1 MTPPRRGIRPG
12 APAGRRGPDE
22 RGRGSAGGL
31 GGLRSGSGTPIV
43 PDELQVGRQPVIAAG
58 DGPGG
63 GGSDGR
69 GPASGLRSLATTLLE
84 RDVLVLAF
92 LLALAA
98 LTRLPGLAGRG
109 DFDGDQGHDM
119 LTLLRLV
126 REGQI
131 PLLGPPTSIGEFH
144 HGAAYYYLLA
154 PLAWL
159 SGVNPMAVL
168 AGIAAFGIGAVGM
181 TWWLARAI
189 GGRAAGAIAG
199 LLLAVS
205 PAAIEESTFIWNPN
219 PIPFFAVLALASA
232 WHARATGRAR
242 WWALSVAS
250 AGMVVQLHVLGIVF
264 LPPILAFGVAA
275 ARKAS
280 RDGDPERRRA
290 VIRGMAGGIGL
301 IALLFLP
308 LLVHELQ
315 TGFLETHRLVA
326 YFTAAGGDP
335 VGVLDPFERLM
346 FTSLRIIGWPLVG
359 LVTSAPIAAVLVVS
373 IAFVLGLW
381 LMAGGRGEE
390 RVAARWLGFTVAWS
404 AISLTFLA
412 PSLQTVVAGLPNDHY
427 HAFLDPVVIIL
438 LALAMRTFGA
448 GAGLMTGADRAAR
461 MLMTAALI
469 GLVLIDIGR
478 WPPQTQAN
486 GGWPKARDAGA
497 RIEAAFPGATFD
509 VRGLPVFKSAEGIG
523 FPIVLAGGTAE
534 IATDL
539 TASGRPVAADSVLV
553 VVCDRLF
560 ERVIGDACG
569 GAAEDRFVGRL
580 VVSGAATEGL
590 ILVDRF
596 NASDR
601 TSVSIYRR

>member
-1 MTPPRRGIRPG
+1 M
-12 APAGRRGPDE
+12 A
-22 RGRGSAGGL
+22 L
-31 GGLRSGSGTPIV
+31 F
-43 PDELQVGRQPVIAAG
+43 
-58 DGPGG
+58 
-63 GGSDGR
+63 
-69 GPASGLRSLATTLLE
+69 E
-84 RDVLVLAF
+84 RDALVLAF
-92 LLALAA
+92 LLVLAA

-119 LTLLRLV
+119 LTLLRFV
-126 REGQI
+126 RDGQI

-154 PLAWL
+154 PFAWL
-159 SGVNPMAVL
+159 SGGNPMAVL
-168 AGIAAFGIGAVGM
+168 AAIATFGIAAVGL

-219 PIPFFAVLALASA
+219 PIPFFAVLALAAA
-232 WHARATGRAR
+232 WHARTTGRAR
-242 WWALSVAS
+242 WWALAVAS

-264 LPPILAFGVAA
+264 LPPILALGVAV

-280 RDGDPERRRA
+280 RDGDSEQLRA
-290 VIRGMAGGIGL
+290 VIRGLASGIGL
-301 IALLFLP
+301 IALLFVP
-308 LLVHELQ
+308 LLVHELR
-315 TGFLETHRLVA
+315 TGFLESHRLIA
-326 YFTAAGGDP
+326 YFTATDGDS
-335 VGVLDPFERLM
+335 VAVLDPFGRLM
-346 FTSLRIIGWPLVG
+346 FTGLRIMGWPLVG
-359 LVTSAPIAAVLVVS
+359 LVTSAPIAAVLIVS
-373 IAFVLGLW
+373 IAFGLGLW
-381 LMAGGRGEE
+381 LMVGGRGEE

-404 AISLTFLA
+404 AISLAVLA

-438 LALAMRTFGA
+438 LALAMRAFGA
-448 GAGLMTGADRAAR
+448 GAERMTGADRAAR
-461 MLMTAALI
+461 MVMTAALV
-469 GLVLIDIGR
+469 GLVLLEVGR
-478 WPPQTQAN
+478 WPPRTQAN

-523 FPIVLAGGTAE
+523 FPIVLAGGAAV
-534 IATDL
+534 IATGEES
-539 TASGRPVAADSVLV
+539 SGRPVVTGSVLV

-560 ERVIGDACG
+560 EQVIGDACG
-569 GAAEDRFVGRL
+569 GAAEDRFLRQL
-580 VVSGAATEGL
+580 VVSGAAADGL

-596 NASDR
+596 DASDR